1 MKSKNNDN
9 SVGLVEVR
17 KYVLPKPEDI
27 VLDCGQAL
35 PYIEVSYETYGKLNK
50 EKSNAVLIPH
60 ALSGDAHAA
69 GYHALED
76 KKPGWWDNMIGPG
89 KCFDTNKYFII
100 CSNFLGG
107 CKGTTG
113 SGSIDPITEKP
124 YGMSFPVVSIK
135 DMVKVQKEL
144 IDFLG
149 IKKLLAVCGGSM
161 GGMQALQWAAD
172 HSDMIAGVIPIAT
185 TAMLSPLSIAL
196 NEVGR
201 KAIMNDPNWNKGD
214 YYGNA
219 APDAGLAVARMLGH
233 ITYLS
238 DESMREKFG
247 RRLQRNEQYSYDF
260 NGEFQ
265 VESYLHYQGT
275 SFTKRFDANTYL
287 YVTKAMDYFDLVGEA
302 GSLEKAFESVTS
314 RFLVIAFS
322 SDWLFPAY
330 QSKEI
335 VKALRTCNKEVSYCE
350 LSSSY
355 GHDAFLL
362 EEKNQTLMIS
372 HFLMNLEEEYTSL

>member
-1 MKSKNNDN
+1 MNDFDDNN
-9 SVGLVEVR
+9 SIGIVR
-17 KYVLPKPEDI
+17 TNKFVLSTPENI
-27 VLDCGQAL
+27 ALDCGEKL
-35 PYIEVSYETYGKLNK
+35 SHIEVAYETYGSLNK
-50 EKSNAVLIPH
+50 DKSNAVLILH

-69 GYHALED
+69 GFHSSED

-89 KCFDTNKYFII
+89 KCFDTRKYYVI

-113 SGSIDPITEKP
+113 SNSINPKTGKE

-144 IDFLG
+144 IDFLE

-161 GGMQALQWAAD
+161 GGMQALQWSVD
-172 HSDMIAGVIPIAT
+172 YSDMAAGVIPIAT
-185 TAMLSPLSIAL
+185 TATLSPLSIAL

-201 KAIMNDPNWNKGD
+201 KAIMNDPNWNNGN
-214 YYGNA
+214 YYESI

-238 DESMREKFG
+238 DEAMRNKFG
-247 RRLQRNEQYSYDF
+247 RRLQKNEEYRYDF
-260 NGEFQ
+260 EGEFQ
-265 VESYLHYQGT
+265 VESYLHHQGT

-287 YVTKAMDYFDLVGEA
+287 YVTKAMDYFDLSREYS
-302 GSLEKAFESVTS
+302 SLEKAFETTRS

-322 SDWLFPAY
+322 SDWLFPPY
-330 QSKEI
+330 QAKEI

-362 EEKNQTLMIS
+362 EEKHQTLMIS
-372 HFLMNLEEEYTSL
+372 HFLMNLEEEYTSK